1 MLADS
6 LAAKQLRIAAGRR
19 KDRTLK
25 TGGQN
30 GGIDRSAGAG
40 GRTGKRATVI
50 GAGIVGVATAL
61 YLQRDGWRVTVMD
74 PASPGE
80 STSGGNAGLFA
91 LSVVTPVAM
100 PGTLMRVP
108 GMLLARG
115 GSLRI
120 RWRYLPRLI
129 PWLWRFIAAAT
140 PARVDAVSRA
150 LAGAMKGAMDD
161 YAPLIEGAGARDL
174 IRRQGLL
181 VVYRTPESLR
191 SVARELEIKRRLGI
205 RFEMLGADEVHRLV
219 PALAPL
225 YTRGILYADCSHTVD
240 PKGLVRALAED
251 FTRRGGSFLRER
263 ATGFTCGP
271 GSLAAVRSEAASH
284 QADAVVLAAGAW
296 SKPLARMLGSRVP
309 LDTERGY
316 HVDLCHP
323 GVDVRLPVISG
334 DLRFCITP
342 MAAGLRLAGTVEFAG
357 LDAPPDPSRP
367 AIMVEHA
374 RRMLPALKT
383 APASHWMGFRPSM
396 PDSLPVIGRSPHFG
410 NVFFAFGHGHLGLT
424 LAAVTGRA
432 IADLAAGR
440 APAFDVAPFRA
451 ERFSRGS
458 RSFAI
463 AEIGA
468 PRARRSVAETMKGE

>member
-1 MLADS
+1 M
-6 LAAKQLRIAAGRR
+6 
-19 KDRTLK
+19 K
-25 TGGQN
+25 TGEQN

-40 GRTGKRATVI
+40 GRAGKRAGRRAVVI

-61 YLQRDGWRVTVMD
+61 YLLRDGWRVTVMD
-74 PASPGE
+74 PGSPGE
-80 STSGGNAGLFA
+80 STSGGSAGLFA
-91 LSVVTPVAM
+91 LSVITPVAM
-100 PGTLMRVP
+100 PGTLLRVP

-129 PWLWRFIAAAT
+129 PWLWRFVAAAT

-150 LAGAMKGAMDD
+150 LAGVMKGAMDD
-161 YAPLIEGAGARDL
+161 YAPLIEGAGAQDL

-191 SVARELEIKRRLGI
+191 SVARELEIKRRLGV
-205 RFEMLGADEVHRLV
+205 RFEMLGADEVQRLV

-225 YTRGILYADCSHTVD
+225 YTRGILYTDCGHTVD

-251 FTRRGGSFLRER
+251 FTRRGGSFLREK
-263 ATGFTCGP
+263 ATGFACGP
-271 GSLAAVRSEAASH
+271 GFLTAVRSETASH

-296 SKPLARMLGSRVP
+296 SKPLARMLGSRVT

-316 HVDLCHP
+316 HVDLSHP
-323 GVDVRLPVISG
+323 GVDVRLPVVSG
-334 DLRFCITP
+334 DLRFCVTP

-367 AIMVEHA
+367 AVMMEHA
-374 RRMLPALKT
+374 RRMLPELKT

-396 PDSLPVIGRSPHFG
+396 PDSLPVIGRSPHFA

-424 LAAVTGRA
+424 LAAATGRA
-432 IADLAAGR
+432 VADLAAGR

-451 ERFSRGS
+451 ERFSRWTRRLESAGV
-458 RSFAI
+458 
-463 AEIGA
+463 GA
-468 PRARRSVAETMKGE
+468 PRAPLSVAETTEGE